1 MFSQSLSELP
11 IFEGYD
17 PDALLKTMQGILDK
31 SQKIMAH
38 LIEQQTERVE
48 QGEIPTIDHDPLN
61 ISQASQELIMHFMMN
76 PVSLMEANLSL
87 WREQLKVIEN
97 VWRRSLGLEIE
108 PYIDA
113 AKGDRRFKHEAWNT
127 VPSFDFVKQSYLL
140 SATWL
145 HNTIKAIGIKDSD
158 SQHAK
163 KIDFYTR
170 QLIDALA
177 PTNFVATNPE
187 VLFLT
192 LQTGGQNLLNGLNNF
207 LEDLERG
214 KGRLSVKMT
223 DLDAFTPGK
232 NIAVTAGKVVFQND
246 LMQLIQYTPS
256 TEKVY
261 KRPLLIVPPWI
272 NKFYILDLRENN
284 SFVKWAVDQGQTVF
298 VISWVNPDATLANK
312 NFEDYMLEGPLAA
325 LAAIEKATGEKEVNA
340 IGYCLG
346 GTLLTSTLAYM
357 ASKQDKRIVSA
368 TLFTTLLDFKD
379 PGELSVFI
387 DEEQIEA
394 LEAKMDEKGYLEGS
408 HMATTFTMLRAND
421 LIWSFHINNYLM
433 GREASAFDLL
443 YWNSDSTRMPA
454 KMHSFYLRNM
464 YLNNALKTPNKV
476 TLAGEPIDL
485 GKVNIPM
492 CFVSAQ
498 EDHIA
503 PWESTYAGTQLVSG
517 DVKFILG
524 GSGHIAGI
532 INPPYKPKYFYYT
545 NDKTKTIDSPNVWL
559 KGATK
564 HEGSWW
570 PHWALWI
577 DQYGD
582 GKVDA
587 RVIGTGA
594 LPIIEDAPGSYV
606 KVRAL
611 AG

>member
-1 MFSQSLSELP
+1 MLPKSLSELP
-11 IFEGYD
+11 IFEGYN
-17 PDALLKTMQGILDK
+17 PEALLKTMQGILDK
-31 SQKIMAH
+31 SQKIMTH
-38 LIEQQTERVE
+38 LMAQQAEKVE
-48 QGEIPTIDHDPLN
+48 QGTIPNIDHDPLN
-61 ISQASQELIMHFMMN
+61 IGRASQELVTHFMMN
-76 PVSLMEANLSL
+76 PVSLMEANLSF
-87 WREQLKVIEN
+87 WQEQIKVADN
-97 VWRRSLGLEIE
+97 VFKRTLGLETE

-127 VPSFDFVKQSYLL
+127 VPAFDLIKQSYLL

-145 HNTIKAIGIKDSD
+145 HNTIKEIGIKEAE
-158 SQHAK
+158 HANAK

-214 KGRLSVKMT
+214 KGNLSIKMT
-223 DLDAFTPGK
+223 DLEAFEPGK
-232 NIAVTAGKVVFQND
+232 NIAVTPGKVVFQND

-284 SFVKWAVDQGQTVF
+284 SFVKWAVDQGHSVF
-298 VISWVNPDATLANK
+298 VISWVNPDARLADK

-325 LAAIEKATGEKEVNA
+325 LGAIEQATGEKEVNA
-340 IGYCLG
+340 VGYCLG

-357 ASKQDKRIVSA
+357 ASKNDTRIVSA

-379 PGELSVFI
+379 PGELSIFI

-394 LEAKMDEKGYLEGS
+394 LEEKMDEKGYLEGS

-421 LIWSFHINNYLM
+421 LIWSFHINNYLL
-433 GREASAFDLL
+433 GKEASAFDLL

-454 KMHSFYLRNM
+454 KMHSFYLRRM
-464 YLNNALKTPNKV
+464 YLNNALKTPNNV
-476 TLAGEPIDL
+476 VLAGQPIDL
-485 GKVNIPM
+485 GNVKIPV

-517 DVKFILG
+517 EVKFILG

-545 NDKTKTIDSPNVWL
+545 NDKTKTIDDPKTWL
-559 KGATK
+559 KGASK

-570 PHWALWI
+570 PHWELWV
-577 DQYGD
+577 DQYG
-582 GKVDA
+582 GEKVDA
-587 RVIGTGA
+587 RTPGTGQ
-594 LPIIEDAPGSYV
+594 LPVVENAPGSYV